1 MHSSSSAEKP
11 KLLTLAWPIFV
22 EQALRMLIAIVDTF
36 MVSHISDDAVAG
48 VSVSSQ
54 IVICFIIIFNFIGI
68 GSSVVITH
76 HLGANDRAG
85 ADKIAATA
93 IGTNLWLGLAAS
105 IIVCLFSAPL
115 LRVMQLPEALMPYAQ
130 PFLAIMG
137 GTLFMEAINMS
148 ISAVLRAHKH
158 TKDAMYV
165 TLAQNV
171 VNITGVCIVIFG
183 LFGCPKM
190 GVVGVA
196 AVGVISRI
204 VASLALW
211 FLLRYPTH
219 LRLRAHDIV
228 EFSRERLGRILRIG
242 LPGAGENLSYWLAF
256 MLVTTFIARLGGESL
271 AIQSYTLQIQ
281 RLVMLFSISLG
292 LGTEIL
298 IGYLIGAGQF
308 EEAYHELLKSLKIG
322 FAVSTGLILIVALVA
337 PWLLGWFTSDAAIL
351 AGGVWLLP
359 LSILLGPGRVFNVVV
374 INSLRAAG
382 DVYFPIQMAFLSM
395 WCVWVPLAWF
405 LGLYLGW
412 GLTGM
417 WLAMIIDEWLRGVL
431 MYRRWTKRQWVQ
443 HAERARAHVV
453 AGPEIEPSI

>member
-48 VSVSSQ
+48 VSVASQ

-93 IGTNLWLGLAAS
+93 ISTNLWMGLAAS

-196 AVGVISRI
+196 AVGGVSRT
-204 VASLALW
+204 V
-211 FLLRYPTH
+211 
-219 LRLRAHDIV
+219 
-228 EFSRERLGRILRIG
+228 
-242 LPGAGENLSYWLAF
+242 
-256 MLVTTFIARLGGESL
+256 ARLPP
-271 AIQSYTLQIQ
+271 
-281 RLVMLFSISLG
+281 R
-292 LGTEIL
+292 
-298 IGYLIGAGQF
+298 
-308 EEAYHELLKSLKIG
+308 
-322 FAVSTGLILIVALVA
+322 ALVPTPIPHTPA
-337 PWLLGWFTSDAAIL
+337 PAR
-351 AGGVWLLP
+351 P
-359 LSILLGPGRVFNVVV
+359 RHRRVF
-374 INSLRAAG
+374 
-382 DVYFPIQMAFLSM
+382 P
-395 WCVWVPLAWF
+395 
-405 LGLYLGW
+405 
-412 GLTGM
+412 
-417 WLAMIIDEWLRGVL
+417 
-431 MYRRWTKRQWVQ
+431 
-443 HAERARAHVV
+443 
-453 AGPEIEPSI
+453 

>member
-36 MVSHISDDAVAG
+36 MVSHISDSAVAG

-85 ADKIAATA
+85 ADKIATTA
-93 IGTNLWLGLAAS
+93 ISTNLWMGLAAS
-105 IIVCLFSAPL
+105 LIVCLFSAPL
-115 LRVMQLPEALMPYAQ
+115 LRVMQLPETLMPYAQ

-165 TLAQNV
+165 TLVQNV
-171 VNITGVCIVIFG
+171 VNITGVCVVIFG

-190 GVVGVA
+190 GVIGVA
-196 AVGVISRI
+196 SVGVISRI

-211 FLLRYPTH
+211 FLLQYRTH
-219 LRLRAHDIV
+219 LRLRARDLV

-256 MLVTTFIARLGGESL
+256 MLVTTFIARLGGDSL
-271 AIQSYTLQIQ
+271 ATQSYTLQIQ

-351 AGGVWLLP
+351 AGGVWLLR
-359 LSILLGPGRVFNVVV
+359 LSILLEPGRVFNVVV

-395 WCVWVPLAWF
+395 WI
-405 LGLYLGW
+405 G
-412 GLTGM
+412 
-417 WLAMIIDEWLRGVL
+417 
-431 MYRRWTKRQWVQ
+431 K
-443 HAERARAHVV
+443 
-453 AGPEIEPSI
+453 